1 MTMVQKEKQH
11 YVERL
16 SEIICQNNNFKSLSY
31 SVENGVE
38 IVTITCNNDY
48 EYKVDVTADS
58 IIAMTKDIAVVMLKH
73 S

>member
-1 MTMVQKEKQH
+1 MTMIQKEKKH
-11 YVERL
+11 YIDRL

-31 SVENGVE
+31 SVENE
-38 IVTITCNNDY
+38 IETVTITCNNDY